1 MYQNILVAIDGS
13 PTSDLA
19 LHEALRIAKDGSHV
33 KAITITIDP
42 LAGYGTPAF
51 AYDHDAIHEACI
63 KQGKEVLHR
72 AENDAKHL
80 GHIKLETQ
88 LIDLAPSVM
97 PDVAPS
103 ILQASKDYHADLIV
117 IGQNGKG
124 GAKRFLLGSVADHVL
139 RQSLIPVMVVRSA
152 AQDH

>member
-13 PTSDLA
+13 STSDLA

-33 KAITITIDP
+33 KAITIAYDP

-51 AYDHDAIHEACI
+51 VYDHDEVHAACI
-63 KQGKEVLHR
+63 QQGKEILHK
-72 AENDAKHL
+72 AENDAKFL

-88 LIDLAPSVM
+88 LIDLAPSAM

-103 ILQASKDYHADLIV
+103 ILQACKDYHADLVV

-124 GAKRFLLGSVADHVL
+124 GAKRFFLGSVADHVL
-139 RQSLIPVMVVRSA
+139 RQSRIPVMVVRSA
-152 AQDH
+152 L